1 MLPVLFSVGYSG
13 SWGQAKLSVEDFV
26 DKAATLGFR
35 GVMLGGKRPYL
46 NPLDWDADARKR
58 LRDRIAGH
66 GLERVYVA
74 AYNNFTGDL
83 EHGDVPMREIQTLY
97 IAELARLCHDLGG
110 QMVRVFTGYEHPAAG
125 YLPQWNMIVSTLKEC
140 AKRAADLGIVIGV
153 QNHHDLGVDWR
164 SQKDLIEAIDEP
176 NCRALFDAWSPALQ
190 GADLAEA
197 ARRMAPLTC
206 HTTIA
211 DYQQRPR
218 FIYEAD
224 VIDYRAATP
233 YSQAVPMGEGFID
246 YKTFLTAL
254 RANGFDGSVAYEM
267 CSPLLGGGS
276 EENLD
281 RYAKR
286 FLEYLAKLDATS
298 ASNPGPRDGSRA

>member
-1 MLPVLFSVGYSG
+1 MPLLPVLFSVGYSG
-13 SWGQAKLSVEDFV
+13 SWGQAKLTVEDFV
-26 DKAATLGFR
+26 DKAAALGFR
-35 GVMLGGKRPYL
+35 GVMLGGKRPHL
-46 NPLDWDADARKR
+46 NALDWDADARKR

-83 EHGDVPMREIQTLY
+83 EHGEVPGREIQALY
-97 IAELARLCHDLGG
+97 IAELARLCRDIGG

-125 YLPQWNMIVSTLKEC
+125 YLAQWNIIVAALKEC
-140 AKRAADLGIVIGV
+140 AKRAADHGVILGV
-153 QNHHDLGVDWR
+153 QNHHDLAVDWR
-164 SQKDLIEAIDEP
+164 SQKDLIEAVDEP

-197 ARRMAPLTC
+197 ARDMAPLTY
-206 HTTIA
+206 HTTVA

-218 FIYEAD
+218 FVYEPE
-224 VIDYRAATP
+224 VINFRAETP

-246 YKTFLTAL
+246 YMTFLTTL
-254 RANGFDGSVAYEM
+254 RENGFEGSVAYEM

-281 RYAKR
+281 RYAGR
-286 FLEYLAKLDATS
+286 FLEYLRQL
-298 ASNPGPRDGSRA
+298 G